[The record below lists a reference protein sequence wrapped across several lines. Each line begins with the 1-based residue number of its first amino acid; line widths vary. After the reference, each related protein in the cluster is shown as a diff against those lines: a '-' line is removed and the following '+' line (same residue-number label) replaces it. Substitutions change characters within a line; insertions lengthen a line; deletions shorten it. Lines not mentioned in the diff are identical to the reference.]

1 MEMLG
6 LTAYENV
13 NYLLAIKR
21 ITGLAPLPG

>member
-1 MEMLG
+1 MAMLG

-21 ITGLAPLPG
+21 ITSLAPLPA